1 MKITNIKKLEKA
13 ADMIEKAMGL
23 IDVAVEKDGDSI
35 ILSDEFFLTVLSRRM
50 QKDAVSVRL
59 IAKLA
64 REDIGL

>member
-13 ADMIEKAMGL
+13 ADMIEKAMWL
-23 IDVAVEKDGDSI
+23 IDIAVEKDGDTI
-35 ILSDEFFLTVLSRRM
+35 KRSDEYSLTELSECM

-59 IAKLA
+59 IAKVA

>member
-23 IDVAVEKDGDSI
+23 IDVAVEKDGDTI
-35 ILSDEFFLTVLSRRM
+35 KRSDEFFLTVLSRRM

-59 IAKLA
+59 IAKVA
-64 REDIGL
+64 REDMRV

>member
-35 ILSDEFFLTVLSRRM
+35 KRSDEFFLTVLSRRM

-59 IAKLA
+59 IAKVA